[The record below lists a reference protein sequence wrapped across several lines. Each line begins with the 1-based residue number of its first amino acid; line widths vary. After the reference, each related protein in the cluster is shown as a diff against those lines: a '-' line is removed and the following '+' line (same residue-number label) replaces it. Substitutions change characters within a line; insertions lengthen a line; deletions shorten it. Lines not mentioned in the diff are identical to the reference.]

1 MGQKGRST
9 GVWRLSTGYQEATPH
24 LTFESQVFLS
34 SRCLL
39 SLLLI
44 AVLAPLPAQAREESA
59 TARYIRS
66 VAGTKAAE
74 RYTAFIE
81 ASAKRW
87 KLDPLLVARVIRLE
101 SEFNPREVSHVG
113 AIGLMQVMPFHFA
126 RRGIPAKKRMDP
138 ATNIDLGCRLLAWY
152 TKRMELTYPGLGPEA
167 LLHRALVAYNMGPK
181 GVSRGVYRSRYSEI
195 ILSKYLKGSPRDT
208 SGTQPEAALP
218 VPSASASLEP
228 QMATIP
234 DLAAPLPPAQALGFQ
249 VP

>member
-1 MGQKGRST
+1 MRP
-9 GVWRLSTGYQEATPH
+9 R
-24 LTFESQVFLS
+24 FFLP
-34 SRCLL
+34 LF
-39 SLLLI
+39 LI
-44 AVLAPLPAQAREESA
+44 FLLAPLPVQAKEESA

-66 VAGTKAAE
+66 VAGAAVAA

-113 AIGLMQVMPFHFA
+113 AIGLMQVMPFHFD
-126 RRGIPAKKRMDP
+126 RRRIPPKKRMDP
-138 ATNIDLGCRLLAWY
+138 AINIDLGCRILAWY
-152 TKRMELTYPGLGPEA
+152 TQRMALSYPGLSPEA

-195 ILSKYLKGSPRDT
+195 ILTRYLTAPPRET
-208 SGTQPEAALP
+208 SSSQPE
-218 VPSASASLEP
+218 SL
-228 QMATIP
+228 
-234 DLAAPLPPAQALGFQ
+234 LAAPTASPSPEPLVASEPELAGKSPGQELGFQ